1 MKTWKW
7 MCVAA
12 LAALALLSG
21 CKQKPEKTVEQ
32 KLEEYNQ
39 WKDEFFEHYM
49 ERLTALQE
57 DEEAAEAYADSVSE
71 AYLAHSKEVLMDN
84 LDNVVGL
91 TALKEI
97 YYEIEDDE
105 LMGILDQFTAP
116 VEGKD
121 SSFVAGLKTAVDARV
136 KTAEGKMFTDFEVN
150 GAKLSDYVGK
160 GKWVLVDFWA
170 SWCGPCRREM
180 PNLRAVYDEFKGPEF
195 DMLSVAVWD
204 ELEETKK
211 AAAEENIQWNQIMDA
226 QQVPTDLYGIQ
237 GIPHIILFGPDG
249 TIVKRNL
256 RGEGIRKAVAQAL
269 GK

>member
-1 MKTWKW
+1 MKALKW
-7 MCVAA
+7 ICMAVAA
-12 LAALALLSG
+12 VALISG
-21 CKQKPEKTVEQ
+21 CKAKPEKTVEQ

-39 WKDEFFEHYM
+39 WKEDFLIGFENRM
-49 ERLTALQE
+49 ASLKE
-57 DEEAAEAYADSVSE
+57 DDAAAEAYADSASE
-71 AYLAHSKEVLMDN
+71 AYLEHSKEVLKEN

-97 YYEIEDDE
+97 YYEIEDNE
-105 LMGILDQFTAP
+105 LVDLLNDFKAE
-116 VEGKD
+116 VHGKD
-121 SSFVAGLKTAVDARV
+121 SAFVAALKTAVDARV
-136 KTAEGKMFTDFEVN
+136 KTAEGQKFTDFEVN
-150 GAKLSDYVGK
+150 GVKFSDFVGK

-204 ELEETKK
+204 ELEDTKK
-211 AAAEENIQWNQIMDA
+211 AAAEENITWNQIMDA
-226 QQVPTDLYGIQ
+226 QKIPTDLYGIQ

-256 RGEGIRKAVAQAL
+256 RGEGIRKAVAEAL

>member
-1 MKTWKW
+1 MKALKW
-7 MCVAA
+7 ICMA
-12 LAALALLSG
+12 LAAVAIVSG
-21 CKQKPEKTVEQ
+21 CKAKPEKSVEQ

-39 WKDEFFEHYM
+39 WKEEFLDFFQD
-49 ERLTALQE
+49 RLMALK
-57 DEEAAEAYADSVSE
+57 DDDAAAEAFADSASQ
-71 AYLAHSKEVLMDN
+71 AYTAYSKEVLKNN

-105 LMGILDQFTAP
+105 LVDLLKDFTAE
-116 VEGKD
+116 VHGKD
-121 SSFVAGLKTAVDARV
+121 SAFVAGLTDAVNARV
-136 KTAEGKMFTDFEVN
+136 KTAEGQMFTDFEVN
-150 GAKLSDYVGK
+150 GVKFSDFIGK

-180 PNLRAVYDEFKGPEF
+180 PNLRAVYDEFKGPQF

-204 ELEETKK
+204 ELEDTKK

-226 QQVPTDLYGIQ
+226 QKIPTDLYGIQ

-256 RGEGIRKAVAQAL
+256 RGEGIRAAVAEAL

>member
-1 MKTWKW
+1 MKALKW
-7 MCVAA
+7 ICAAVAA
-12 LAALALLSG
+12 VALVAG
-21 CKQKPEKTVEQ
+21 CKGTPEKTVEQ

-39 WKDEFFEHYM
+39 WKEDF
-49 ERLTALQE
+49 LTAYQNRLAALKE
-57 DEEAAEAYADSVSE
+57 DVAAAEAYADSAST
-71 AYLAHSKEVLMDN
+71 AYMEHSKEVLKEN

-91 TALKEI
+91 AALKEV
-97 YYEIEDDE
+97 YYEIEDSE
-105 LMGILDQFTAP
+105 LMEILKKFTAE
-116 VEGKD
+116 VHDKD
-121 SSFVAGLKTAVDARV
+121 SAFVASLGTAVNARV
-136 KTAEGKMFTDFEVN
+136 NTAEGQMFTDFEVN

-180 PNLRAVYDEFKGPEF
+180 PNLRAVYDEFKGPQF

-204 ELEETKK
+204 ELEDTKK
-211 AAAEENIQWNQIMDA
+211 AAEEENIQWNQIMDA
-226 QQVPTDLYGIQ
+226 QQIPTDLYGIQ

-256 RGEGIRKAVAQAL
+256 RGDGIRAAVAEAL

>member
-1 MKTWKW
+1 M
-7 MCVAA
+7 A
-12 LAALALLSG
+12 LAAVAIVSG
-21 CKQKPEKTVEQ
+21 CKAKPEKSVEQ

-39 WKDEFFEHYM
+39 WKEKFLDFFQD
-49 ERLTALQE
+49 RLMALK
-57 DEEAAEAYADSVSE
+57 DDDAAAEAFADSASQ
-71 AYLAHSKEVLMDN
+71 AYTAYSKEVLKNN

-105 LMGILDQFTAP
+105 LVDLLKDFTAE
-116 VEGKD
+116 VHGKD
-121 SSFVAGLKTAVDARV
+121 SAFVAGLTDAVNARV
-136 KTAEGKMFTDFEVN
+136 KTAEGQMFTDFEVN
-150 GAKLSDYVGK
+150 GVKFSDFIGK

-180 PNLRAVYDEFKGPEF
+180 PNLRAVYDEFKGPQF

-204 ELEETKK
+204 ELEDTKK

-226 QQVPTDLYGIQ
+226 QKIPTDLYGIQ

-249 TIVKRNL
+249 TILKREL
-256 RGEGIRKAVAQAL
+256 RDEQIEAAVATYVKA
-269 GK
+269 KN

>member
-1 MKTWKW
+1 MKALKW
-7 MCVAA
+7 ICVAV
-12 LAALALLSG
+12 AAMALLAG
-21 CKQKPEKTVEQ
+21 CNENPGKTVEQ

-39 WKDEFFEHYM
+39 WKEDFFDAFETRLASLKDDE
-49 ERLTALQE
+49 A
-57 DEEAAEAYADSVSE
+57 AAEAYADSASE
-71 AYLAHSKEVLMDN
+71 AYLERSKEVLKEN

-97 YYEIEDDE
+97 YYEIEDSE
-105 LMGILDQFTAP
+105 LIELLKEFSAE
-116 VEGKD
+116 VHGKD
-121 SSFVAGLKTAVDARV
+121 SAFVAGLGEAVNARV
-136 KTAEGKMFTDFEVN
+136 DTAEGQMFADFEVN
-150 GAKLSDYVGK
+150 GDKLSNYVGK

-180 PNLRAVYDEFKGPEF
+180 PNLRAVYQEFKGPQF

-204 ELEETKK
+204 ELEDTKK
-211 AAAEENIQWNQIMDA
+211 AAAEEKITWNQIMDA
-226 QQVPTDLYGIQ
+226 GDVPTDIYGIS

-256 RGEGIRKAVAQAL
+256 RGEGIRAAVAEAL